1 MATIII
7 DASNTVLGRVCSK
20 AAKIALL
27 GDQVVVINAEKAVVS
42 GDRDMILGKELAKLE
57 IRNLGNPQ
65 KGPFHE
71 KRPDKYVRRA
81 IRGMLPWHRYR
92 GREAFA
98 KVQVYI
104 DVPESEIKKNHKVD
118 IKTAKIEK
126 LANKKKGAYITVAD
140 LCRSIGGKF

>member
-7 DASNTVLGRVCSK
+7 DASNTVLGRVCTK
-20 AAKIALL
+20 AAKSALL

-42 GDRDMILGKELAKLE
+42 GDRDMILRKELAKLE

-71 KRPDKYVRRA
+71 KRADKYVRRA

-104 DVPESEIKKNHKVD
+104 DVPEAEIKKNHKVD
-118 IKTAKIEK
+118 VKTAKIEK
-126 LANKKKGAYITVAD
+126 FANKKKGAYITVAD